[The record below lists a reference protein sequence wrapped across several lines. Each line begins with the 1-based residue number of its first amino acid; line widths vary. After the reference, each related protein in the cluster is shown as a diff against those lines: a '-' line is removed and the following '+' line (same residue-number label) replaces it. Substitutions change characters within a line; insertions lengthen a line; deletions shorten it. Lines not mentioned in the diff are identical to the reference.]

1 MNVIFFGSSKY
12 SVIVEK
18 ALFEKFGLS
27 LVVTIPDKPVGRK
40 QILTPS
46 PVKKFAESVIASA
59 ASKKLVPLRERNDE
73 AISSQTRL
81 PRSLSVARNDIP
93 IITTDKLDKN
103 IIDQIAKYNPDFL
116 VVADYGLILP
126 NELLDFPKYAPLN
139 VHHSL
144 LPKYR
149 GPSPAPSAILNGDKV
164 SGVTVIKM
172 SEKMDAGDILSQEEY
187 TLRPEE
193 TTDSLL
199 TKLNELGVELVLGVI
214 ENFDKI
220 KQIPQNEQKV
230 TYTKKITKEDGF
242 FDIDNPPSPQTLDR
256 MIRAYSPWP
265 GTWTKLKMESGELKI
280 IKLLPEQMI
289 QVEGG
294 KPMDIKDFIN
304 GYPEAKEKIEKL
316 F

>member
-1 MNVIFFGSSKY
+1 MNIIFFGSSKY
-12 SVIVEK
+12 STIVQK

-27 LVVTIPDKPVGRK
+27 LTVTIPDKPVGRK

-46 PVKKFAESVIASA
+46 PVKKLAIENSVPV
-59 ASKKLVPLRERNDE
+59 L
-73 AISSQTRL
+73 TF
-81 PRSLSVARNDIP
+81 
-93 IITTDKLDKN
+93 DKLDKKALEQFSN
-103 IIDQIAKYNPDFL
+103 ETMKQFNNGVDFL
-116 VVADYGLILP
+116 VVSDYGLILP
-126 NELLDFPKYAPLN
+126 KELLDLPKFAPLN

-149 GPSPAPSAILNGDKV
+149 GPSPAPTAILNGDKV
-164 SGVTVIKM
+164 SGVTIIKM
-172 SEKMDAGDILSQEEY
+172 TEKMDAGSILSQKEY
-187 TLRPEE
+187 TLVKDE

-199 TKLNELGVELVLGVI
+199 TKLNTLGAELLLGVI
-214 ENFDKI
+214 ENFDRI
-220 KQIPQNEQKV
+220 KPIPQNEQKT